1 MKDGRDDLYQRQPI
15 IVPGQCKDK
24 VKDKD
29 KVKNKD
35 NEDDQGNDAG
45 NGLGTTA

>member
-1 MKDGRDDLYQRQPI
+1 MKDRWDDLYQRQA
-15 IVPGQCKDK
+15 IVIPGQCKDK

-35 NEDDQGNDAG
+35 NEHDRGNHAGND
-45 NGLGTTA
+45 LGTTA